1 MRTKFLL
8 ANLTLIIGLLLAACQ
23 PAAATAE
30 EPTTAAAGSGED
42 VLYVNLTWHQ
52 HQPLYYKDEEGVY
65 TRPWVR
71 VHATKDYYDM
81 AAMLKEFP
89 QVHAT
94 FNLTPVL
101 IRQLDDF
108 TENGAKDLYW
118 QLAEVPAEQLTDDQK
133 EFILTRFFDANWDNI
148 IARFPRYQELLTLRG
163 GTDEAAIAQAMQSY
177 READFRDLQMWFNLA
192 WFDPAFL
199 VAEPLKSLVDKGRDF
214 SEADKTVVFEQV
226 RAVMAGVIAVHKELQ
241 ASGQIEVITTP
252 YAHPILPLIYNSDL
266 AAVGNPTTELP
277 ERFSWPNDAIA
288 QLARSVEVYD
298 AHFDQAPK
306 GLWPGEGAVAQE
318 IVPLVAK
325 AGYLWMASG
334 EPVLAASLGMAN
346 FTRDASETVLEADAL
361 YRPYVVGG
369 EDGGAVTMFFRDGV
383 LSDKIGFTY
392 SQTDPEQAA
401 ADLMARLE
409 NIRAELKKE
418 GAQGP
423 HIVSIILDGE
433 NAWEYYPNDGKDF
446 LRAMYQAFSDS
457 QTIRTIT
464 PSEYLDLY
472 PQQRALDELFPGAW
486 FSPNYDTWIGE
497 DEENLAWDYLGRTRT
512 HLAKYDLSDSRT
524 ASAESIALAQD
535 YMYLAEGSDW
545 FWWYGADQNSG
556 QDTYFDESFRS
567 LQMGVYQALG
577 DEIPDYLYIP
587 IIPPAAAE
595 PARAISGSE
604 NPEVDGLVGV
614 DEWNTAALYGDA
626 ESGGL
631 GHFYLAQDNE
641 NLYLRLDQP
650 LELLQLGG
658 LGVYLSVPGVEFST
672 AFLRDGSG
680 QSGLSANYLIE
691 LDDNTFSTYQAG
703 EQGWES
709 AEMSGDYAW
718 TEQVL
723 EIRIALAGLGE
734 LEEGDEVRLRLV
746 APDGEMLPA
755 NGPAALTLRQI
766 GSYTTVL
773 DVSDQL
779 GDDKG
784 PGTYTY
790 PTDTVFGAGVFD
802 VNRFK
807 VMYDENNVLFEFG
820 LTASIT
826 NPWDSPNGLA
836 LQTLDVYVDTDPGAG
851 SGARMLLPGR
861 NAALEAGNGWD
872 VAAWAEGWYPQLL
885 QPNAESG
892 APETINAA
900 LKILVDAAAGKVTL
914 RVPREVFGDGNPADW
929 GYTAAVL
936 SQDGYPSTGVW
947 RVRDVQA
954 SAAQWRLGG
963 APDDNNHTRIIDLIW
978 AGQDGRT
985 QADILSD
992 YTASSEAEG
1001 NLGADDFAQVPLMF
1015 SGE

>member
-1 MRTKFLL
+1 MVF
-8 ANLTLIIGLLLAACQ
+8 GLLLAACQ
-23 PAAATAE
+23 PAAAVTT
-30 EPTTAAAGSGED
+30 PTETPAASPADNGED

-52 HQPLYYKDEEGVY
+52 HQPLYYKNDEGVY

-118 QLAEVPAEQLTDDQK
+118 QLAEVPADQLSDEQK

-148 IARFPRYQELLTLRG
+148 IARFPRYQELLNLRG
-163 GTDEAAIAQAMQSY
+163 GTDETAIAQAMQSY
-177 READFRDLQMWFNLA
+177 SEADFRDLQVWFNLA
-192 WFDPAFL
+192 WFDLDFL
-199 VAEPLKSLVDKGRDF
+199 AAEPLKSLVEKGRDF
-214 SEADKTVVFEQV
+214 SEADKEVVFEQV
-226 RAVMAGVIAVHKELQ
+226 RAVMANVIAVHKELQ

-288 QLARSVEVYD
+288 QLARSVEVYE
-298 AHFDQAPK
+298 AHFDQAPR

-318 IVPLVAK
+318 IVPLVAQ
-325 AGYLWMASG
+325 AGYQWMASG
-334 EPVLAASLGMAN
+334 EPVLAASLGMAG
-346 FTRDASETVLEADAL
+346 FTRNASETVLEADTL
-361 YRPYVVGG
+361 YRPYVVQG
-369 EDGGAVTMFFRDGV
+369 EDGEAVTIFFRDGV

-392 SQTDPEQAA
+392 SQTDPQQAA

-446 LRAMYQAFSDS
+446 LRSMYQAFSDS
-457 QTIRTIT
+457 RTIRTIT
-464 PSEYLDLY
+464 PSEYLEKF
-472 PQQRALDELFPGAW
+472 PQQRALDDLFPGAW

-497 DEENLAWDYLGRTRT
+497 DEENRAWDYLGRTRA
-512 HLAKYDLSDSRT
+512 HLAKYDVSGSRT
-524 ASAESIALAQD
+524 ASVEAIALAQD

-556 QDTYFDESFRS
+556 QDTYFDESFRA
-567 LQMGVYQALG
+567 LQMSVYQALG
-577 DEIPDYLYIP
+577 DDVPDYLYVP

-595 PARAISGSE
+595 AARAISGSE
-604 NPEVDGLVGV
+604 SPKVDGLAGSG
-614 DEWNTAALYGDA
+614 EWNTAALYGDA
-626 ESGGL
+626 ETGGM

-650 LELLQLGG
+650 LELLQSGG
-658 LGVYLSVPGVEFST
+658 LGVYLNVPGAEFST

-691 LDDNTFSTYQAG
+691 LDKDTFATYRAG

-709 AEMSGDYAW
+709 AELNDSYAW
-718 TEQVL
+718 SEQTL
-723 EIRIALAGLGE
+723 EIQIGLAGLGD
-734 LEEGDEVRLRLV
+734 LEEGDAVRLRLV
-746 APDGEMLPA
+746 STGGEMLPA
-755 NGPAALTLRQI
+755 GGPAELVLRQI

-773 DVSDQL
+773 EVNDPL
-779 GDDKG
+779 GDDHG

-790 PTDTVFGAGVFD
+790 PTDTVFEDGVFD
-802 VNRFK
+802 LTGFK
-807 VMYDENNVLFEFG
+807 VMYDENYVLFEFN
-820 LTASIT
+820 LAAPIS

-851 SGARMLLPGR
+851 SGARLLLPGR
-861 NAALEAGNGWD
+861 NAALGVENGWD
-872 VAAWAEGWYPQLL
+872 VAVWAEGWYPQIL

-892 APETINAA
+892 APEAINAT

-914 RVPREVFGDGNPADW
+914 RVPREIFGEGNPADW
-929 GYTAAVL
+929 GYAAAVL

-963 APDDNNHTRIIDLIW
+963 APEDSNHTRIIDLVW

-985 QADILSD
+985 QADILSN
-992 YTASSEAEG
+992 YAASNKAEG
-1001 NLGADDFAQVPLMF
+1001 ELGADDFVQIPLLF